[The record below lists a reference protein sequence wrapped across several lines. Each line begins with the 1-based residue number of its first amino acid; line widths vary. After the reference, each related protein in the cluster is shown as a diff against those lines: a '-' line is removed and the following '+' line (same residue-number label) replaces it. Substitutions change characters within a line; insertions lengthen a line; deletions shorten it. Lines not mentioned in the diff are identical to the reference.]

1 MLPSLLLPMDPQ
13 RIAFFHSLE
22 LLMTVS
28 IPTSAPHSLRSVV
41 PSELLMCQWHRLP
54 LRSRIHFFFWGDLH
68 GPLGELRWYED
79 LGWWQEMQR
88 MWGTA
93 QYPWETWIFSGCFS
107 LCPQNSQ
114 AQEKEKQKEAKVE
127 R

>member
-1 MLPSLLLPMDPQ
+1 
-13 RIAFFHSLE
+13 
-22 LLMTVS
+22 MTVS
-28 IPTSAPHSLRSVV
+28 IPTSAPHSLCSVV

-54 LRSRIHFFFWGDLH
+54 LHSRIHFFFWGDLH
-68 GPLGELRWYED
+68 GPLGDLQWYED

-114 AQEKEKQKEAKVE
+114 AQEKEKQKDAKVE

>member
-68 GPLGELRWYED
+68 RPLGEL
-79 LGWWQEMQR
+79 
-88 MWGTA
+88 
-93 QYPWETWIFSGCFS
+93 
-107 LCPQNSQ
+107 
-114 AQEKEKQKEAKVE
+114 
-127 R
+127 